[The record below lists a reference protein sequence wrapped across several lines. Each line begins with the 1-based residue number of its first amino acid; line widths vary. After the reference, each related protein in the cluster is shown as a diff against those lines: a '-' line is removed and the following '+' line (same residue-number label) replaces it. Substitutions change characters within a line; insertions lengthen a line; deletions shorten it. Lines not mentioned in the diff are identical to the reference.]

1 MNFIITNWHH
11 PLLVPQHPQCTAAM
25 WCWVNIK
32 IWPASANGKV
42 GKCKIPLIETNF
54 AKNIFICFN
63 ALKTLCFRLL
73 LDEIWWS
80 FYTKFCQFKHLHLI
94 LCCQVMNHFRVR
106 FYLLETNFVD
116 SPWGILSGPYNI
128 IIVPLELSAHC
139 YTTTGYF

>member
-1 MNFIITNWHH
+1 MTESFDAAVLENPQT
-11 PLLVPQHPQCTAAM
+11 LLMC
-25 WCWVNIK
+25 
-32 IWPASANGKV
+32 
-42 GKCKIPLIETNF
+42 
-54 AKNIFICFN
+54 
-63 ALKTLCFRLL
+63 LL
-73 LDEIWWS
+73 AI
-80 FYTKFCQFKHLHLI
+80 KHLHLI